1 MSAGIDVNVLLYA
14 SDNTSAHF
22 PRARAF
28 LDQRAASSELLFIWW
43 GTLMSYLRIAT
54 HPSIFAQPLGAP
66 EAEAN
71 VQSLIGLPQTRVLHE
86 EDGFWDIYREVTR
99 PAPARGNMV
108 PDAHLASVL
117 RQHGVR
123 VLYTNDADF
132 RKFTFLET
140 RNPFL

>member
-14 SDNTSAHF
+14 SDNTSALF

-28 LDQRAASSELLFIWW
+28 MDQRAASSELLFVWW

-54 HPSIFAQPLGAP
+54 HPSIFAQPLGAS

-99 PAPARGNMV
+99 SAPARGNMV

-140 RNPFL
+140 RNPFP

>member
-14 SDNTSAHF
+14 SDSTSELF
-22 PRARAF
+22 PRARGF
-28 LDQRAASSELLFIWW
+28 LEQRAASSELLFVWW

-54 HPSIFAQPLGAP
+54 HPSIFARPLGAA

-99 PAPARGNMV
+99 SAPSRGNMV

-117 RQHGVR
+117 RQHGVK
-123 VLYTNDADF
+123 VLYTNDVDF
-132 RKFTFLET
+132 RRFAFLET
-140 RNPFL
+140 RNPFS